1 LYNIN
6 ITTTKQQQSSYYHNQ
21 QLAILNSPISAPVN
35 MASIARNRLQRIAQ
49 TAGKFHKPKPQ
60 LKEAAKKTQW
70 NILRGDKV
78 QVIGS
83 HPERGKQG
91 IVMKVL
97 RDKDR
102 VLVEGVNMGPRNIK
116 GDKDRGIPG
125 KVIMKERT
133 IHYSNVNLVDPVQG
147 VPTRVSKKFL
157 DTGEKVRI
165 AKKSGA
171 IIPRPEILTFR
182 KKPISSVVTESCT
195 AEDDAWEITYQNYIP
210 PTAKLAE

>member
-1 LYNIN
+1 
-6 ITTTKQQQSSYYHNQ
+6 
-21 QLAILNSPISAPVN
+21 
-35 MASIARNRLQRIAQ
+35 MASAARNRLQRIGQ
-49 TAGKFHKPKPQ
+49 SLGKFHKPKPQ
-60 LKEAAKKTQW
+60 LREAAKKTKW
-70 NILRGDKV
+70 DILRGDKV
-78 QVIGS
+78 QVIGN

-91 IVMKVL
+91 IVMGVL

-147 VPTRVSKKFL
+147 VPTRIVKKIL

-171 IIPRPEILTFR
+171 IIPRPEILSFR
-182 KKPISSVVTESCT
+182 KKPVNSVVTASCT
-195 AEDDAWEITYQNYIP
+195 SEDDAWEITYQDYVP
-210 PTAKLAE
+210 PSPP